1 MPGPFAAL
9 REDLRAVLRHDP
21 ACRSPLE
28 AALCHVPLH
37 AIWLHRLAHHLHAG
51 RGWRVAA
58 RLVATVARVA
68 TGVEIHPGARV
79 GRRFFIDHGTGVVI
93 GETAEIGDD
102 CVLFHNVTLGGT
114 GKHGGKRHPT
124 LGDRVLVGTGAILL
138 GPVSVGDDARIG
150 ANAFVRMHDVPPRS
164 TAVGVP
170 ARLVK
175 RDGERVDLELPP
187 TRLPGGT
194 VPPEAGP
201 APAPEREAGG
211 RASAPERAG
220 GRSVA
225 SS

>member
-1 MPGPFAAL
+1 MPGPTAAL

-37 AIWLHRLAHHLHAG
+37 AIWLHRLAHHLHAR

-58 RLVATVARVA
+58 RLVATVARVV

-138 GPVSVGDDARIG
+138 GPVRVGDDARIG

-175 RDGERVDLELPP
+175 QDGERVDRDLPP

-194 VPPEAGP
+194 GAADSAEGP
-201 APAPEREAGG
+201 G
-211 RASAPERAG
+211 SAPERDAAAG
-220 GRSVA
+220 SSAA
-225 SS
+225 SA